1 MTKFGRTAGTSV
13 STFLVVSFATVIGTA
28 GYRCHSGSSFT
39 VQVETTSLDTFEYVA
54 SALSGD
60 GWQADSQSLS
70 FTREVTGT
78 YDDLKQVLARVTSV
92 LYVGGEITVND
103 EAPHW
108 VRTLVSDTV
117 EDTLSLYGRLCQYI
131 TGHAPAMLMR
141 TA

>member
-1 MTKFGRTAGTSV
+1 M
-13 STFLVVSFATVIGTA
+13 
-28 GYRCHSGSSFT
+28 
-39 VQVETTSLDTFEYVA
+39 QVETTSLDTFEYVA

-117 EDTLSLYGRLCQYI
+117 EDALSLYGRLCQDI